1 MAPTSLGDHH
11 KRSLGFLV
19 FPKAD
24 LMINLRQLPGGL
36 IAAIEEPAVIVR
48 ILTNLGMPA
57 RAPPQSAWMPSSLT
71 AAL

>member
-1 MAPTSLGDHH
+1 
-11 KRSLGFLV
+11 
-19 FPKAD
+19 
-24 LMINLRQLPGGL
+24 MINLRQLPGGL

-48 ILTNLGMPA
+48 VLTNLGMPA